1 MDGSGNIYVAGDA
14 SRKYDSINIESDIAS
29 QAGCSEIFSRAEAYT
44 HTAYSCQRCRLSSI
58 PPTGGRIIFQGSGTY
73 RAGSLAADISSAGIF
88 AEVSNPEPSG
98 SEIGV
103 RGRNLRDLDARLKLG
118 VSGAMI
124 FTKYQGVVLTDG
136 EETVNSG

>member
-1 MDGSGNIYVAGDA
+1 MADIKTYQP
-14 SRKYDSINIESDIAS
+14 SIDLPAAN
-29 QAGCSEIFSRAEAYT
+29 
-44 HTAYSCQRCRLSSI
+44 HN
-58 PPTGGRIIFQGSGTY
+58 
-73 RAGSLAADISSAGIF
+73 RAGSLTADISSAGIF